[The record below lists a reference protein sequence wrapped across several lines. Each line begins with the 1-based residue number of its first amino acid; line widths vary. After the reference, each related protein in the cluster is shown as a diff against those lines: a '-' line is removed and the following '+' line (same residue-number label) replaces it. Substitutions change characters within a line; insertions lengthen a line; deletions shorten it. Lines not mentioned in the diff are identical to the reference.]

1 MTFLSPVIARFA
13 LRFGPPEYFS
23 VYLLTFCAFVGMAK
37 GSPFKTIMSMM
48 MGFALAA
55 VGLDTVTG
63 QLRITFGFTD
73 PLKGFDFLIAGI
85 RPFRIGQIPLPL
97 EEGLAVQG
105 PHAEPN

>member
-13 LRFGPPEYFS
+13 LRFGPPEYFA

-55 VGLDTVTG
+55 VRLDTLTG
-63 QLRITFGFTD
+63 QLRMTFGFTD
-73 PLKGFDFLIAGI
+73 LLKGFDFLLAVLGPLGI
-85 RPFRIGQIPLPL
+85 GRILLTL
-97 EEGLAVQG
+97 EERL
-105 PHAEPN
+105 

>member
-13 LRFGPPEYFS
+13 LRFGPPEYFA

-63 QLRITFGFTD
+63 QLRMTFGFAD
-73 PLKGFDFLIAGI
+73 LLKGFDFLIAVIALFGI
-85 RPFRIGQIPLPL
+85 GAILPTL
-97 EEGLAVQG
+97 EEGLELKGA
-105 PHAEPN
+105 